1 MGRLRGFLWLIA
13 GLVVAALAGGVAFI
27 ALSRA
32 TAEEAGGAPLSQ
44 PQQSVV
50 VATRSVAA
58 RVLITAE
65 DVEVAEVPV
74 DTVPENAARDVEEVV
89 GQLTL
94 VDLYA
99 GEVVL
104 SERLLDPNVRAP
116 NGRLALVM
124 AEDEVLMAFPAGD
137 LLSQVNMLKAGDR
150 VDFLFTYELPVDR
163 EAGALP
169 VTPGGT
175 TAQAE
180 SAEGEETETVTF
192 NLMQNV
198 TLAALVRQ
206 VNEEGEETG
215 SPRALLL
222 AINPQDALVLKY
234 MKDVGATVDLVLRA
248 PDAEGEFSVEP
259 VDLDYV
265 INGYI
270 APSEGLP

>member
-32 TAEEAGGAPLSQ
+32 TAEEAGGAPLLQ
-44 PQQSVV
+44 PEESVV
-50 VATRSVAA
+50 VATRRVEA
-58 RVLITAE
+58 RALLTEE
-65 DVEVAEVPV
+65 DVELVEVSV
-74 DTVPENAARDVEEVV
+74 DTVPENAVRDVEEVV
-89 GQLTL
+89 GKLTL
-94 VDLYA
+94 VELYA

-104 SERLLDPNVRAP
+104 SERLLDPNVQAP

-163 EAGALP
+163 EVGALP
-169 VTPGGT
+169 VTPSGT
-175 TAQAE
+175 TVQAE
-180 SAEGEETETVTF
+180 GEEGEETEPVTF

-198 TLAALVRQ
+198 TIAALVRQ

-248 PDAEGEFSVEP
+248 PGAEGEFSVEP

-270 APSEGLP
+270 APTEGLP